1 MPDGARKAALD
12 REIDQLVNLQTHS
25 SEGPLSTGTRTR
37 DHLAYLQSDVDFAYD
52 KPTPAQYAVFAQLRR
67 EALTGEARLRELMR

>member
-12 REIDQLVNLQTHS
+12 RAIDSLVNLQTHS

-37 DHLAYLQSDVDFAYD
+37 DHLAYLQSDVDYAYD
-52 KPTPAQYAVFAQLRR
+52 KPTPAQYEVFAQLHR
-67 EALTGEARLRELMR
+67 EAVTGMARLRSLMR